1 MVAFDTLKASRRLR
15 DAGFEEKQADALVNA
30 FAEDIG
36 ANLATK
42 DDIALLKGDIALLR
56 KDMDSGFE
64 SLRKDMTS
72 GFESLRKDMTG
83 EIESLRKDMT
93 SENAALRQDMTGQI
107 ESLRKDMT
115 AGNAALRQDMELL
128 EQRLKLRMALAV
140 GGATTMILT
149 ALGIIAG
156 VIVSRL

>member
-42 DDIALLKGDIALLR
+42 DDIALLKGEIA
-56 KDMDSGFE
+56 
-64 SLRKDMTS
+64 SLRRDMTS
-72 GFESLRKDMTG
+72 GFESQRKDMTTG
-83 EIESLRKDMT
+83 FESQRKDMT
-93 SENAALRQDMTGQI
+93 TEIASVRQDM
-107 ESLRKDMT
+107 
-115 AGNAALRQDMELL
+115 ALL
-128 EQRLKLRMALAV
+128 EQRLKLRIALAA

-156 VIVSRL
+156 IIVSRL

>member
-42 DDIALLKGDIALLR
+42 DDIAQLKGEIALLR
-56 KDMDSGFE
+56 
-64 SLRKDMTS
+64 RDMTS
-72 GFESLRKDMTG
+72 GFESLRKDTASG
-83 EIESLRKDMT
+83 FESQRKDTASEIASLRKDT
-93 SENAALRQDMTGQI
+93 ATEIASVRQDM
-107 ESLRKDMT
+107 
-115 AGNAALRQDMELL
+115 ALL
-128 EQRLKLRMALAV
+128 EQRLKLRIALAA

-149 ALGIIAG
+149 ALGVIAG
-156 VIVSRL
+156 IIVSRL